1 MNKFEHKPF
10 AEFHII
16 SIGQIPRMEFVKDK
30 RRNALSLQINIAKI
44 FL

>member
-16 SIGQIPRMEFVKDK
+16 SIGQVPRNEIVKDK
-30 RRNALSLQINIAKI
+30 GRKILSL
-44 FL
+44 

>member
-16 SIGQIPRMEFVKDK
+16 SIGQVPRNGIVKDK
-30 RRNALSLQINIAKI
+30 GRNILSLQINIAKI